1 MTPAGY
7 AAGGLEIA
15 MWLAGA
21 WMVWRHALSPGRRAE
36 RAPRLA
42 EWRLPPID
50 FACYACSGL
59 VGAVALSAF
68 AGAATRRAHLA
79 QGATTLLGS
88 AVMEGGF
95 LLGIVAFHA
104 LYVRSAGARTPG
116 PGMRLALRGGVATFL
131 AVLPVVFAVSFAWDY
146 LLARLG
152 LPDEKQELVDI
163 LERTGP
169 GALRW
174 WFIAVATVLVPLTEE
189 IVFRGGLFRYL
200 RTRIPRWAAIAG
212 TSVLFGA
219 LHVAWFDH
227 MNGLPTLAPLIVLAA
242 AFCVAYERTGQI
254 GTTVVA
260 HALFNLNMIMLVL
273 AGIGS

>member
-21 WMVWRHALSPGRRAE
+21 WMIWRHALSPGRRAE
-36 RAPRLA
+36 RVPRLA
-42 EWRLPPID
+42 EWRLPAID

-59 VGAVALSAF
+59 VGAVALSSI
-68 AGAATRRAHLA
+68 AGAATRRARLA
-79 QGATTLLGS
+79 QDATTVLGS

-95 LLGIVAFHA
+95 LLGIAAFHL
-104 LYVRSAGARTPG
+104 LYARGRRAGAAGTDLRLAVRSGI
-116 PGMRLALRGGVATFL
+116 ATFL
-131 AVLPVVFAVSFAWDY
+131 AALPLVVAVSYAWEY
-146 LLARLG
+146 LLVRLG

-163 LERTGP
+163 LEKTGP
-169 GALRW
+169 GALRFG
-174 WFIAVATVLVPLTEE
+174 FIAVATVLVPLTEE
-189 IVFRGGLFRYL
+189 LVFRGGLFRFS
-200 RTRIPRWAAIAG
+200 RTRFPRWAAITA

-219 LHVAWFDH
+219 LHVAWADH
-227 MNGLPTLAPLIVLAA
+227 MAGLPTLAPLIVLAA
-242 AFCVAYERTGQI
+242 IFCVAYERTGQI